1 MCHLHLTCVNGSQ
14 TDNKKRSVDFF
25 FLQCHCFKCACVF
38 GVINA
43 VKHKH
48 MPRPGRT
55 AGGGLGGQGGE
66 KRTEIRN
73 VDGRSLQFVGS
84 ERKANKGQLL

>member
-14 TDNKKRSVDFF
+14 TDNKKRSVDLF

-73 VDGRSLQFVGS
+73 VDG
-84 ERKANKGQLL
+84 